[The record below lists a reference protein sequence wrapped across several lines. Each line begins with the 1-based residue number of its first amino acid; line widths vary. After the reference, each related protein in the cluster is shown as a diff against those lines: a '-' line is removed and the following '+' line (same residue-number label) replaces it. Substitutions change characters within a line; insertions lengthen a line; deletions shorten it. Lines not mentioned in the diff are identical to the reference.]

1 MPYTLLPDFALWSV
15 WRHFFLLSLKTNCI
29 HTTITNHSTYNL
41 ICYCSKMD
49 INVRDKEGLTPL
61 HIACGENLPKIV
73 RVLMDKGAGL
83 TVLNCFC
90 QLKIQHNL

>member
-1 MPYTLLPDFALWSV
+1 
-15 WRHFFLLSLKTNCI
+15 
-29 HTTITNHSTYNL
+29 
-41 ICYCSKMD
+41 MD

-61 HIACGENLPKIV
+61 HIACWENLPKIV